1 MGSVA
6 VDAARRT
13 GDRPTLI
20 HTLKTSLW
28 HGLTPD
34 LATAQ
39 LARSTELAHLCT
51 EAGDREIFSVA
62 SFHRAIVSYLAGRPD
77 DLVEA
82 MTDLHRAAE
91 SLGQPWHTYFAGCL
105 AQGRAFLP
113 GRLRA
118 GRAARGSHPAARTR
132 PSVSTAPTAPTAC
145 RCS

>member
-1 MGSVA
+1 MGSLA

-34 LATAQ
+34 LATVQ
-39 LARSTELAHLCT
+39 LARSTELARLCT
-51 EAGDREIFSVA
+51 EAGDREVFSVA

-91 SLGQPWHTYFAGCL
+91 AWTALAHLLRRLPRPGAGVP
-105 AQGRAFLP
+105 P

-118 GRAARGSHPAARTR
+118 GRAAGRGEPAARAR